1 MESLAAQRIDF
12 VVQGLQR
19 GRIKAR
25 EGDGFWVETAT
36 SLQRAKRAAGC
47 LLEPAV
53 EDMVL
58 CFSDPEACYI
68 LCVLERG
75 QQRGSTLVLQ
85 GDVDLHVRGGK
96 LGLFA
101 DTIHLAG
108 RKLGFTSGDLE
119 VRSLNGRIQVQRCHF
134 LGEAF
139 QARLQ
144 RVKVIARS
152 FQTIA
157 VRIIQKAERCFR
169 WTGDQEQVK
178 AGRLS
183 CLVRESIFWKGKR
196 STWLAEEKVKIDAP
210 KIHLG

>member
-1 MESLAAQRIDF
+1 MESVPAPRIGF
-12 VVQGLQR
+12 FVQGLER

-25 EGDGFWVETAT
+25 EGDVFWVETAT

-47 LLEPAV
+47 LLDPGV
-53 EDMVL
+53 EDKVL
-58 CFSDPEACYI
+58 CHSDPEACYI
-68 LCVLERG
+68 LTVLERG
-75 QQRGSTLVLQ
+75 QEGDSALVFQ
-85 GDVDLHVRGGK
+85 GGVDLKVRGGT
-96 LGLFA
+96 LGLSA
-101 DTIHLAG
+101 DTIQLTG
-108 RKLGFTSGDLE
+108 RKLGFTSGNLE

-134 LGEAF
+134 LGEIF

-144 RVKVIARS
+144 RVKIFARS

-157 VRIIQKAERCFR
+157 VRMIQKAERCFR
-169 WTGDQEQVK
+169 WTGDQEQVR